1 MSEEAQQGRKGRTVR
16 RAVALAAVGAACLVA
31 LIAFAPGERSP
42 SPRAEARVAAPEADA
57 LVATAIADPSG
68 DFSKFNHVNAQH
80 ARLPCLLCHRRED
93 GSAQPKLPGHTP
105 CAGCHAQQF
114 ADPASP
120 ICAICHENPG
130 SGEVKR
136 FPPFKSFDV
145 AFDHDLHTRRAE
157 GPRASCATCHR
168 PSRGGVALSI
178 PAGAGAHDTCFRC
191 HAPHAQ
197 AKGRDI
203 SSCGVCH
210 RLGTPTQASQTARA
224 FGLNFAHSEHTRAG
238 LSCAACHSQRAGRA
252 RTDDVASPLPAMHHA
267 PAGARSCAT
276 CHDGK
281 RAFGGDDFSSC
292 ARCHEGNAW
301 RF

>member
-1 MSEEAQQGRKGRTVR
+1 MSEEAQQVR
-16 RAVALAAVGAACLVA
+16 RSVTARRVVAIAAVAAACLGVLVALALS
-31 LIAFAPGERSP
+31 ERGRP
-42 SPRAEARVAAPEADA
+42 SQVEARVAPTETET
-57 LVATAIADPSG
+57 LVAAAIPDPAG

-80 ARLPCLLCHRRED
+80 ARLPCLLCHRRDED
-93 GSAQPKLPGHTP
+93 SARPKLPGHMP

-120 ICAICHENPG
+120 ICGICHDDPG

-136 FPPFKSFDV
+136 FPPLRSFDV
-145 AFDHDLHTRRAE
+145 AFDHDQHVRRGD

-168 PSRGGVALSI
+168 PSRGGVALSV
-178 PAGAGAHDTCFRC
+178 PAGAAAHETCFQC
-191 HAPHAQ
+191 HAPRAQ
-197 AKGRDI
+197 AEGRDI

-210 RLGTPTQASQTARA
+210 RHGTPSRAPQTARA
-224 FGLNFAHSEHTRAG
+224 FGFNFAHSEHARAG
-238 LSCAACHSQRAGRA
+238 LSCAACHSSRAGRSRA
-252 RTDDVASPLPAMHHA
+252 GDVTSPFPAMHHA
-267 PAGARSCAT
+267 PAGGRSCAA